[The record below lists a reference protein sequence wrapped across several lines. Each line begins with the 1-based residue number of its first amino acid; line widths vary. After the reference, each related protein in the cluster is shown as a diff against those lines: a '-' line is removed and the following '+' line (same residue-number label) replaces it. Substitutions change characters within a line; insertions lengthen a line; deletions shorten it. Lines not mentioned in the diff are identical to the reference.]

1 MNDEYLRLL
10 LEISQYNAVQK
21 IGRDQHNNFGSIPRP
36 YRKMA
41 AEELKIVL
49 QRITRATSVER
60 RKIFAFR
67 TAASML
73 VGYLLLTMADKVPSQ
88 IQPADA
94 WFWISSMVVVS
105 ILAWAIAFRFNPFGE
120 TVEDWI
126 ATVDELRLQRRVVL
140 AEIAL
145 RRVEG
150 RWPSHTEEIREFIFG
165 SRTDGAIK
173 K

>member
-1 MNDEYLRLL
+1 MNDETLRLL
-10 LEISQYNAVQK
+10 LEIGQYNAVQK

-36 YRKMA
+36 YKKMA
-41 AEELKIVL
+41 ANELKIVL

-88 IQPADA
+88 IQPSEA
-94 WFWISSMVVVS
+94 WFWVSAMVVVS
-105 ILAWAIAFRFNPFGE
+105 ILAWAIAFRFNPLGE

-150 RWPSHTEEIREFIFG
+150 RWPSHTEAIREFIFG
-165 SRTDGAIK
+165 KRREAGE
-173 K
+173 